1 MKMNKADKKTAI
13 ALDKFYTN
21 PEISQICYEVFV
33 NFISNFTPTFSL
45 IEPSAGDGAF
55 MFDHVIGYDL
65 HPERPGIMQH
75 DFLDEKNTVELY
87 KKLLFPASTIGNPP
101 FGKKGALAIQFLNI
115 ALQNSNFVG
124 FILPIQFR
132 KFSCQNKI
140 LTGAKLVLDYDLPDD
155 SFLLMGEKYDVRC
168 CFQIWTMNDVQLP
181 DLRLTFKP
189 STKHPDFEMYQY
201 NRTTQAEKFF
211 DYEWDFAVVRQGYHD
226 YTDLKFCKEECNK
239 KQQWIFFRAK
249 NKTVLERLKKIDFC
263 KLSKKNTS
271 TPGFG
276 KADVVEEYSSLYD

>member
-1 MKMNKADKKTAI
+1 M
-13 ALDKFYTN
+13 
-21 PEISQICYEVFV
+21 
-33 NFISNFTPTFSL
+33 
-45 IEPSAGDGAF
+45 
-55 MFDHVIGYDL
+55 
-65 HPERPGIMQH
+65 
-75 DFLDEKNTVELY
+75 
-87 KKLLFPASTIGNPP
+87 
-101 FGKKGALAIQFLNI
+101 
-115 ALQNSNFVG
+115 
-124 FILPIQFR
+124 
-132 KFSCQNKI
+132 
-140 LTGAKLVLDYDLPDD
+140 VLDYDLPDD

-239 KQQWIFFRAK
+239 KQQWIFFKAK